1 MRVQID
7 VHDDLIG
14 FRSSLPPL
22 QMLEVCLNL
31 EFCAFCETFMSHSSS
46 VMSQQIGREHYFW
59 KTLITLQELP
69 VLEQQQIL
77 RILSTK
83 RRSLPRISTQLK

>member
-1 MRVQID
+1 
-7 VHDDLIG
+7 
-14 FRSSLPPL
+14 
-22 QMLEVCLNL
+22 MLKVCLNL
-31 EFCAFCETFMSHSSS
+31 EFLPDSTAAFCETFMSHSSS

-77 RILSTK
+77 LHPTK
-83 RRSLPRISTQLK
+83 LRSLPKI